1 MACTIFLINAHIY
14 TLIMKIRT
22 LFFLFILVFE
32 LGSISSYSQQ
42 LVAANGRTISNAT
55 HTIDFSIGEIAV
67 NFLANSNVI
76 FTIGMIQPSVI
87 LPVLPKID
95 TVVPKTENTLLVYQF
110 VSPNNDG
117 KNETFYVNGL
127 ELYPENEVVIMDRIG
142 RIVFSKKNYHN
153 DWEGDN
159 LPEDNY
165 FYVVKI
171 PAANSVLKGG
181 FVLAR

>member
-1 MACTIFLINAHIY
+1 
-14 TLIMKIRT
+14 MKLRT
-22 LFFLFILVFE
+22 HFFLFIFLFE
-32 LGSISSYSQQ
+32 LGVITSYSQQ
-42 LVAANGRTISNAT
+42 LLSANGRTISNAT
-55 HTIDFSIGEIAV
+55 HTIDFSVGEIAV
-67 NFLANSNVI
+67 NFISNSSSV
-76 FTIGMIQPSVI
+76 FTIGMIQPSVLVPI
-87 LPVLPKID
+87 LPKKDSAI
-95 TVVPKTENTLLVYQF
+95 VVKTENTLLVYQF

-127 ELYPENEVVIMDRIG
+127 ELYPENEVIIMDRTG
-142 RIVFSKKNYHN
+142 RIVFDRKNYRN
-153 DWEGDN
+153 DWVGDN

>member
-1 MACTIFLINAHIY
+1 MYYFFKNDHIY
-14 TLIMKIRT
+14 TLIMKFRT
-22 LFFLFILVFE
+22 LLFLFILVFE
-32 LGSISSYSQQ
+32 LGIISSYSQQ
-42 LVAANGRTISNAT
+42 LVATNGRTISNAT
-55 HTIDFSIGEIAV
+55 HSVDFSIGEIAV
-67 NFLANSNVI
+67 NFLANSNAI

-95 TVVPKTENTLLVYQF
+95 TVVPKTETTLLVYQF

-127 ELYPENEVVIMDRIG
+127 ELYPENEVIIMDRTG
-142 RIVFSKKNYHN
+142 KIVFNKKNYRN
-153 DWEGDN
+153 DWDGDN

-171 PAANSVLKGG
+171 PAVNSVLKGG
-181 FVLAR
+181 FALAR

>member
-1 MACTIFLINAHIY
+1 
-14 TLIMKIRT
+14 MKLRT
-22 LFFLFILVFE
+22 LFFLFILFF
-32 LGSISSYSQQ
+32 GIGTIPSCSQQ
-42 LVAANGRTISNAT
+42 LVATNGQTISNAT
-55 HTIDFSIGEIAV
+55 HAVDFSIGEIAI
-67 NFLANSNVI
+67 NFLSNSSSV
-76 FTIGMIQPSVI
+76 FTIGQIQPSI
-87 LPVLPKID
+87 FATVLPKKDSVI
-95 TVVPKTENTLLVYQF
+95 KTENTLLVYQF

-127 ELYPENEVVIMDRIG
+127 ELYPENEVIIMDRTG
-142 RIVFSKKNYHN
+142 RIVFNRKNYHN

-171 PAANSVLKGG
+171 PAVNSVLKGG

>member
-1 MACTIFLINAHIY
+1 
-14 TLIMKIRT
+14 MKIRT
-22 LFFLFILVFE
+22 FFFLFTFLFE
-32 LGSISSYSQQ
+32 LGVISSYSQQ
-42 LVAANGRTISNAT
+42 LVTANGHSISNAT
-55 HTIDFSIGEIAV
+55 YSIDFSVGEIAV
-67 NFLANSNVI
+67 NFLSNSNSV
-76 FTIGMIQPSVI
+76 FTIGMIQPTI
-87 LPVLPKID
+87 LAVTLPKID
-95 TVVPKTENTLLVYQF
+95 STIKTDNTLLVYQF

-127 ELYPENEVVIMDRIG
+127 ELYSENEVIIMDRTG
-142 RIVFSKKNYHN
+142 RIVFNKKNYHN
-153 DWEGDN
+153 DWAGDG

>member
-1 MACTIFLINAHIY
+1 MNLRTFLFLI
-14 TLIMKIRT
+14 T
-22 LFFLFILVFE
+22 FFSE
-32 LGSISSYSQQ
+32 LGVFSSYSQQ
-42 LVAANGRTISNAT
+42 LVAANGRTISSTT

-67 NFLANSNVI
+67 NFLSSSNLV
-76 FTIGMIQPSVI
+76 FTIGQIQPNFF
-87 LPVLPKID
+87 LTVLPKKD
-95 TVVPKTENTLLVYQF
+95 SVFKTENTLLVYQF

-117 KNETFYVNGL
+117 KNETFYVNGID
-127 ELYPENEVVIMDRIG
+127 LYPENEVIIMDRTG
-142 RIVFSKKNYHN
+142 RIVFNKKNYRN
-153 DWEGDN
+153 DWVGDG

>member
-1 MACTIFLINAHIY
+1 VYYFFNKCAYLQSD
-14 TLIMKIRT
+14 MKLGRFYFI
-22 LFFLFILVFE
+22 FILV
-32 LGSISSYSQQ
+32 LGIGTIPSYSQQ
-42 LVAANGRTISNAT
+42 LVATTGRSISNAT
-55 HTIDFSIGEIAV
+55 HLVDFSIGEIAV
-67 NFLANSNVI
+67 NFLANSNAI

-87 LPVLPKID
+87 LPILPKID
-95 TVVPKTENTLLVYQF
+95 TVVPKTDNTLLVYQF

-127 ELYPENEVVIMDRIG
+127 ELYPENEVIIMDRTG
-142 RIVFSKKNYHN
+142 KVVFDKKNYRN
-153 DWEGDN
+153 DWVGDN

-171 PAANSVLKGG
+171 PALNSVLKGG